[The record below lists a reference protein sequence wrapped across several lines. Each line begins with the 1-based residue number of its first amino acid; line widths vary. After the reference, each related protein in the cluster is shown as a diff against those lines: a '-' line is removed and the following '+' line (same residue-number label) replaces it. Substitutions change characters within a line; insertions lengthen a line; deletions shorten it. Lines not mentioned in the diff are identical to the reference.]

1 MLDFSP
7 VDATTQSIAL
17 QDLSRRCHRC
27 RYEYHHA
34 DCISL
39 PVIFPNIILKCTPP
53 QKFFITHFFFHC
65 ENFFFESISK
75 KWLKSN
81 QKSKKSCN
89 FYDPCFCKTSIP
101 RFPDPSGPG
110 NVENCQNMRKSRK
123 SPKSPKSPKSAPP
136 DRTHPIDH
144 FLAALLVLIPV
155 ALREVRATPFSVA
168 IFERFR
174 AGGRFGKSGSSWKS
188 RY

>member
-1 MLDFSP
+1 MSYR
-7 VDATTQSIAL
+7 AL
-17 QDLSRRCHRC
+17 LLYAQTPCNLQPDSTPRT
-27 RYEYHHA
+27 

-53 QKFFITHFFFHC
+53 QKFSFHTIFFHC

-75 KWLKSN
+75 KWLKSYK
-81 QKSKKSCN
+81 KSKKSCN
-89 FYDPCFCKTSIP
+89 FYDHLFCKTSIP
-101 RFPDPSGPG
+101 WFPNPSGPG
-110 NVENCQNMRKSRK
+110 NVKNSQNMRKSRK
-123 SPKSPKSPKSAPP
+123 SPKSPKTPKSAPP

-174 AGGRFGKSGSSWKS
+174 AGGRFGKSGSSWKY